1 MRPPSP
7 PLAATISHVPP
18 LVADAL
24 PGGLRSMELS
34 TVRCQKPDAQ
44 QPVQLEH
51 MFLNGRYVRYIHIP
65 DGVDIV
71 QAVHNRTKKQG
82 KAQLSHR
89 RTSEVIR
96 ESLARRERMR
106 IAQENAVRAAS
117 GEELIPT
124 VSRRLG
130 AAPDERAASSALE
143 YMDTSGSRLLQSL
156 IDQRTAGQ
164 QQPSSDEVSPASS
177 QTEKFR
183 QAREKANTLGFV
195 DKMMPACR
203 DCKVEFT
210 WTAAEQAFYHEKGFE
225 NEPQRCKGCLKDKKE
240 REGGSGRAQ
249 RGGRAER

>member
-1 MRPPSP
+1 MRPPF
-7 PLAATISHVPP
+7 PLLVPIISHVPP

-24 PGGLRSMELS
+24 PGGLHSMELS
-34 TVRCQKPDAQ
+34 TVRCQKADAQ

-82 KAQLSHR
+82 KAQFSHR
-89 RTSEVIR
+89 RTSEIIR

-124 VSRRLG
+124 VGRRLG
-130 AAPDERAASSALE
+130 VAPDERVASSALD
-143 YMDTSGSRLLQSL
+143 YMDTSRSRLLQSL
-156 IDQRTAGQ
+156 LDQRTAGQ
-164 QQPSSDEVSPASS
+164 QPPSSDEASPASS

-183 QAREKANTLGFV
+183 QAQEKANALGFV

-203 DCKVEFT
+203 DCKLEFT

-225 NEPQRCKGCLKDKKE
+225 NEPQRCKGCLKDKKV
-240 REGGSGRAQ
+240 REGGSGRDEG
-249 RGGRAER
+249 GGRTER